1 MNEDKKTFHQDE
13 GLRRAIAKR
22 ELQLPHM
29 PGDLNER
36 LMQRMNPPKARN
48 RRLWIG
54 AVAASVVIVVAI
66 AAVWLVRPSQQ
77 GDKVV
82 AEEYKKCK
90 NSVSAP
96 VIQPKPSKPVATL
109 AVAQAKKK
117 AVSRRERTK
126 EMVRRETE
134 ELTDTHA
141 SDSVELT
148 DVQKAMAGYVAQL
161 SKTCGATSL
170 PRDCDNSG
178 GTIYV
183 FPDDEQT
190 DVFGRLKSVV
200 AWVDTDSPSVRL
212 FSASDQMT
220 LELDGDNAQK
230 GVNELWLADRRNGYV
245 YLYHAQVKKDAWA
258 AAACYTAFLDGKSSE
273 QYNKM
278 GVEF

>member
-1 MNEDKKTFHQDE
+1 MNEDKRNISYDE
-13 GLRRAIAKR
+13 GLRRAIARR

-29 PGDLNER
+29 SGALNER
-36 LMQRMNPPKARN
+36 LMQRMNPPQARN

-66 AAVWLVRPSQQ
+66 ATVWLVRPSHQ
-77 GDKVV
+77 GDNIV
-82 AEEYKKCK
+82 AAEYKKCK
-90 NSVSAP
+90 NSASVPMAE
-96 VIQPKPSKPVATL
+96 PKPDKPVATL
-109 AVAQAKKK
+109 ALPQAKKT
-117 AVSRRERTK
+117 VSQRERTK
-126 EMVRRETE
+126 ETVRSEME
-134 ELTDTHA
+134 ELIDTNA

-148 DVQKAMAGYVAQL
+148 EVQKAMAGYVVQL
-161 SKTCGATSL
+161 SKTCGATCL

-178 GTIYV
+178 GMIYV

-212 FSASDQMT
+212 FSAFDQMT
-220 LELDGDNAQK
+220 LELDGDNAHK

-258 AAACYTAFLDGKSSE
+258 AASCYIAFLDGKSYE
-273 QYNKM
+273 QNNKRS
-278 GVEF
+278 VEY

>member
-1 MNEDKKTFHQDE
+1 MNEDKRNISYDE
-13 GLRRAIAKR
+13 GLRRAIARR

-29 PGDLNER
+29 SGALNER

-54 AVAASVVIVVAI
+54 AVAACVVIVVAI
-66 AAVWLVRPSQQ
+66 AAVWLVRPSRQ
-77 GDKVV
+77 GDNIV

-96 VIQPKPSKPVATL
+96 MIQPKPSKQVTTF
-109 AVAQAKKK
+109 AVAQAKTNT
-117 AVSRRERTK
+117 VSRREGIK
-126 EMVRRETE
+126 ETVRRETE
-134 ELTDTHA
+134 ELTDTNA

-148 DVQKAMAGYVAQL
+148 DVQKAMADYVAQL
-161 SKTCGATSL
+161 SKTCGAACL

-178 GTIYV
+178 GMIYV

-212 FSASDQMT
+212 FSASNQMT
-220 LELDGDNAQK
+220 LELDGDNVQK
-230 GVNELWLADRRNGYV
+230 GVKELWLADRRNGYV
-245 YLYHAQVKKDAWA
+245 YLYHAQVNRDAWA
-258 AAACYTAFLDGKSSE
+258 AASCYTAFLDGKSYE
-273 QYNKM
+273 QNKM
-278 GVEF
+278 SVEY